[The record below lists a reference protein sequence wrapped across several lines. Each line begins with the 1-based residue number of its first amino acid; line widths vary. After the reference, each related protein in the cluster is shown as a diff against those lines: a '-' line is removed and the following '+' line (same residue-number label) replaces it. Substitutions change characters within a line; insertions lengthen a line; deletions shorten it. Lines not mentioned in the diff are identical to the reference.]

1 MTSFIH
7 YSWEKLRDFVDAV
20 LPALNA
26 IMNIDFVISYPSI
39 WTVLG
44 LMPLWGKSSRQPA
57 EGKCLGLKK
66 VMRNSKTIVL
76 LFHVLLRRGLIILW
90 VLMNVWFTTA
100 TYLPI
105 HSYCEFEITINHVC
119 TCQYE
124 NGWGPECWKVNFL
137 EYLGLGNLGCHSL
150 SSLT

>member
-105 HSYCEFEITINHVC
+105 HSYCEFEITI
-119 TCQYE
+119 TL
-124 NGWGPECWKVNFL
+124 NFKL
-137 EYLGLGNLGCHSL
+137 PLLLIWNCHYLSTYTFKSFILWVSNFHC
-150 SSLT
+150 